1 MSDFLSK
8 NKIINICKQKTFLIG
23 GGQTYSAYIT
33 PQVDV
38 LYLRSEGL
46 LCGSF
51 DKDNYTEVFDRDQY
65 IEEL

>member
-1 MSDFLSK
+1 MRTKDFL
-8 NKIINICKQKTFLIG
+8 NRGVQA
-23 GGQTYSAYIT
+23 YSAYIT

-38 LYLRSEGL
+38 FYLRSEGL

-51 DKDNYTEVFDRDQY
+51 DKDNYTEVFDRDQN